1 MTCDLGYIV
10 SFVEISNSFRNYN
23 VAGIFITE
31 PIGIFGYFDFG
42 VGDDVVIDAVDF
54 EVIGEGCGSA

>member
-1 MTCDLGYIV
+1 M
-10 SFVEISNSFRNYN
+10 RNLFGN
-23 VAGIFITE
+23 NNIANIFIVAGC
-31 PIGIFGYFDFG
+31 YFDFG